1 MKIQDLK
8 PKKTKVDEAIDVL
21 FEHLAGA
28 DPESDKYGKIVENIS
43 RLQKLKEGSK
53 KTVSPDMLVAVGCN
67 LLGLVLVMDYERLN
81 VIASKAYGMIWK
93 VRV

>member
-8 PKKTKVDEAIDVL
+8 PKKTKVDEAIDEL
-21 FEHLAGA
+21 FEYLAGA
-28 DPESDKYGKIVENIS
+28 DHESDEYGKIVENIS

-53 KTVSPDMLVAVGCN
+53 KTVSPDALVAVGGN
-67 LLGLVLVMDYERLN
+67 LLGLVLVMNYERLN
-81 VIASKAYGMIWK
+81 IITSKAFGMIWK